1 LSSAAK
7 EVIIKVRN
15 NEAEGHLKGRT
26 RTMNTKEGK
35 GWNPYFAGALTGLLM
50 VLSVA
55 FAGRLF
61 GVSTTFARAAG
72 MVEQVFDPGHVAVLE
87 YFTRYAP
94 KIDWQFMFVIG
105 IVIGSF
111 ISATTS
117 RTFHL
122 QAVPDMWQGRFG
134 SSKGMRAVVA
144 FIGGTIAL
152 YGARLAG
159 G

>member
-1 LSSAAK
+1 MG
-7 EVIIKVRN
+7 IIIRVRN
-15 NEAEGHLKGRT
+15 NEAEGHLERQKRT
-26 RTMNTKEGK
+26 VNTKEGK
-35 GWNPYFAGALTGLLM
+35 GWNPYVAGALTGLLM

-55 FAGRLF
+55 FSGKLF

-87 YFTRYAP
+87 YFKKYAP

-122 QAVPDMWQGRFG
+122 QAVPDMWQRRFG
-134 SSKGMRAVVA
+134 SSRGMRAVVA